1 MSMVAAYNELQCV
14 CQKFDTL
21 FVSLYG
27 SSSQWIA
34 LRIYPRVMQEVC
46 YSVCL
51 NNPHF
56 LCLVLQWNVSTN
68 ELMNFVMCNTLRF
81 ATQLSFHSFFIHTFK
96 FVICDKNFILHPH
109 RWSKSTTFNIRIT
122 FLQHTSLVNIQILH
136 KQQLIDFLFQVFI
149 LTF

>member
-1 MSMVAAYNELQCV
+1 MSPILEGIAMSMVVAYNELQCV

-34 LRIYPRVMQEVC
+34 ICIYARVIPEVC

-56 LCLVLQWNVSTN
+56 LCLVPQWTISTD
-68 ELMNFVMCNTLRF
+68 ELMNFVMCDTLRF
-81 ATQLSFHSFFIHTFK
+81 VTQLSFRSFFIHTFK
-96 FVICDKNFILHPH
+96 FVICDTFFILHLH
-109 RWSKSTTFNIRIT
+109 RWRKSTTFNIRIT
-122 FLQHTSLVNIQILH
+122 SLQHTSLVNIQILH
-136 KQQLIDFLFQVFI
+136 K
-149 LTF
+149 